1 MKYLTRVR
9 VAIFE
14 NLKIKRRTTMP
25 LFKDI
30 NGRQFLEDYNGV
42 ELFKL
47 YTPKIAKLPKLT
59 YKLYYDSPTTAV
71 VEKCLKLGRC
81 TADEA
86 AALEKAFNDKYGAL

>member
-1 MKYLTRVR
+1 
-9 VAIFE
+9 
-14 NLKIKRRTTMP
+14 MP

-30 NGRQFLEDYNGV
+30 NGKQFLEDYDGV

-59 YKLYYDSPTTAV
+59 YKLYYNTPTPEV

-81 TADEA
+81 TAEEA
-86 AALEKAFNDKYGAL
+86 AALEKAFNEKYGAL